1 MMKKVSIS
9 LLSLLILT
17 LVGCDQD
24 PYPVEQ
30 EIRRTPRSTPQDTL
44 PPLAIEPIEDIKFRE
59 GLLSE
64 FKIRVAV
71 EEPGEPILKAEGLP
85 EGATFDE
92 NTFTISWKPGYFDAN
107 DPNNPTVKRRTYPVT
122 LRLFSTAMD
131 LNNDGVSREVKLVVE
146 DSPRPIT
153 LDTRS
158 VTPEVDENEEFSRI
172 IRFKNEDFP
181 NGPFKVATENLPSS
195 LEIEEVDGTTF
206 RLKFRPDYF
215 HVNRDTVG
223 RNYIRYEGK
232 IVASNPRNET
242 REFKYRIQV
251 NDVRQGVKLVAPE
264 EIEQGLDA
272 GFQVAAYDLN
282 REIAPN
288 ISLSVKRP
296 AFGKFITSIKEN
308 PKTFSSVLSI
318 LWKDIPPRYN
328 KTTQKVTYEAC
339 VLDSRGQKTDCQE
352 QSTKIKIELKDRTP
366 PIISRKDWPV
376 GELVYLNFNK
386 TLSRDLPVR
395 DAEDSQLTP
404 KVEIFP
410 EEMRE
415 FVRFKRGNGR
425 WDSSDRLE
433 MKFNKPGTFQFNVVA
448 TSDYNVSSAE
458 SFLVEVFPE
467 NRNKVLIFADS
478 TRDKE
483 VLFYKEQ
490 FKQEMDLMNP
500 AIQVVNQRNISG
512 RETVILTTST
522 LLDDSNK
529 NEIFNAIEEIDHVV
543 IASALY
549 ERLPEKFLTR
559 LQEDYDLRAIGRYS
573 QLPNLPPLE
582 KMRFQTT
589 GQFQASINDI
599 GLKGSTTTESAD
611 PLIFNGGLDEPDK
624 VCKGVLGLTETGNN
638 PLRIGVNCRRKN
650 GGRISI
656 LGTEW
661 ADLKVTEEDSGIV
674 ESWFN
679 TLLNAKF

>member
-1 MMKKVSIS
+1 MKKVSLF
-9 LLSLLILT
+9 LLALST
-17 LVGCDQD
+17 LSFVGCDQD

-30 EIRRTPRSTPQDTL
+30 EIRRTPRSTPDDPL

-71 EEPGEPILKAEGLP
+71 EEPGEPILKVEGLP

-107 DPNNPTVKRRTYPVT
+107 DPNNPTVDRRTYPVT
-122 LRLFSTAMD
+122 IRLFSTALD
-131 LNNDGVSREVKLVVE
+131 NDGVSREVKLVVQ

-158 VTPEVDENEEFSRI
+158 VTPEVDENEQFEKI
-172 IRFKNEDFP
+172 IRFDNEDFP
-181 NGPFKVATENLPSS
+181 DGPFKLATKGLPSA
-195 LEIEEVDGTTF
+195 LEIESIDGNTF

-232 IVASNPRNET
+232 LVASNPANET
-242 REFKYRIQV
+242 REFNYRIQV
-251 NDVRQGVKLVAPE
+251 NDVRQGVKLVAPD

-282 REIAPN
+282 REIAPEM
-288 ISLSVKRP
+288 SLSVKKP
-296 AFGKFITSIKEN
+296 PFGKFTTSIKEN

-328 KTTQKVTYEAC
+328 NTVQEVTYVAC
-339 VLDSRGQKTDCQE
+339 VLNSRGSKTDCEE
-352 QSTKIKIELKDRTP
+352 QSTKIKIQLKDRNP
-366 PIISRKDWPV
+366 PVISRKDWPV
-376 GELVYLNFNK
+376 GELVYLNYNK
-386 TLSRDLPVR
+386 ELTRDLPIT
-395 DAEDSQLTP
+395 DAEDEKLTP

-415 FVRFKRGNGR
+415 FVKYERSRFGN
-425 WDSSDRLE
+425 DRLV
-433 MKFNKPGTFQFNVVA
+433 MKFNKAGTFQFNVVA

-522 LLDDSNK
+522 LLDESNK
-529 NEIFNAIEEIDHVV
+529 FEIFNAIEEIDHVV

-549 ERLPEKFLTR
+549 EKLPEKFLTR
-559 LQEDYDLRAIGRYS
+559 LEEEYDLRAIGRYS
-573 QLPNLPPLE
+573 QLPNLPPLNQ
-582 KMRFQTT
+582 MRFQTT
-589 GQFQASINDI
+589 GQFDAPKAPV
-599 GLKGSTTTESAD
+599 GLKGTTTMESGD
-611 PLIFNGGLDEPDK
+611 PLIFNGGLDEPNK

-661 ADLKVTEEDSGIV
+661 ADLKVSDEDAGIV